1 MIAGVLSFSEKHLV
15 PELKSH
21 WYQQTETLAFVL
33 YGCLNECRRVSN
45 GENCFED
52 NVDDICYVMLLILSV
67 NVKELSKN
75 RHVESLDFE
84 IPGRTSLLI
93 SSKS

>member
-1 MIAGVLSFSEKHLV
+1 M
-15 PELKSH
+15 
-21 WYQQTETLAFVL
+21 L

-45 GENCFED
+45 GNNCFED
-52 NVDDICYVMLLILSV
+52 KVDDICYVMLPILSV

-75 RHVESLDFE
+75 RHVDSLDFA
-84 IPGRTSLLI
+84 IPGRTPLLI